1 MMKKE
6 SDLDVKSKRFHCLKG
21 LTLYSFTHRTSLF
34 RDEDLQKAIR
44 LSEQEAQDKE
54 RKQREKLERENQEKL
69 FGSNNQ
75 SSRYNESLKDG

>member
-1 MMKKE
+1 M
-6 SDLDVKSKRFHCLKG
+6 V
-21 LTLYSFTHRTSLF
+21 SLF
-34 RDEDLQKAIR
+34 ENIINHAYSSYRDEDLQKAIR

-75 SSRYNESLKDG
+75 SSRYNESLKDGWSEITNI

>member
-1 MMKKE
+1 M
-6 SDLDVKSKRFHCLKG
+6 V
-21 LTLYSFTHRTSLF
+21 SLF
-34 RDEDLQKAIR
+34 ENIIHRAHPSYRDEDLQKAIR

-75 SSRYNESLKDG
+75 SSRYNESLKDGWNEIINI